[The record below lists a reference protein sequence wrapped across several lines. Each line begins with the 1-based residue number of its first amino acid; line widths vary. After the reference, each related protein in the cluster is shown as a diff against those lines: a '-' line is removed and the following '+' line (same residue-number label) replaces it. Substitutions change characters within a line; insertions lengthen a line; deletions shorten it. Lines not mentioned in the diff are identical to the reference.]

1 MKYVVELDY
10 EMVDKI
16 IIQEL
21 QSNYADMKRDLANRV
36 EGSLAIW
43 EHDVEEDK
51 KAIKKHMKALKR
63 ILKYYGAEAE

>member
-1 MKYVVELDY
+1 MLFNIELDY

-21 QSNYADMKRDLANRV
+21 QSNYADMKRDHANRT

-51 KAIKKHMKALKR
+51 KAIRKHMKALKR

>member
-1 MKYVVELDY
+1 MKYTVELDY

-21 QSNYADMKRDLANRV
+21 QSNYADMKRDHANRT

-63 ILKYYGAEAE
+63 ILKYYGADTK

>member
-1 MKYVVELDY
+1 MKYTIELEY

-21 QSNYADMKRDLANRV
+21 QSNYANMKCDLANRV

-51 KAIKKHMKALKR
+51 KAIRKHMKALKR

>member
-1 MKYVVELDY
+1 MKYTIELEY

>member
-1 MKYVVELDY
+1 MKYTVELDY

-21 QSNYADMKRDLANRV
+21 QSNYADMKRDHANRD

-43 EHDVEEDK
+43 HHDVEEDK
-51 KAIKKHMKALKR
+51 KAMVKYMKALKR

>member
-21 QSNYADMKRDLANRV
+21 QSNYADMKRDHASRD

-43 EHDVEEDK
+43 HHDVEEDK
-51 KAIKKHMKALKR
+51 KAIRKHMKALKR